1 MGDVGRLLSLGS
13 FLGMGACI
21 YTIAIVYTVSSVVW
35 LDNNVLLVQYERF
48 AIHTGPSTG
57 KLRRA
62 IHTGPSAG
70 KRRFA
75 ANVLC
80 VFAEN
85 LQIPNLQAKSR
96 PRLFCGLPM
105 HAAL

>member
-62 IHTGPSAG
+62 RWGGGRNEMTLTP
-70 KRRFA
+70 
-75 ANVLC
+75 
-80 VFAEN
+80 VFPIAHSQSN
-85 LQIPNLQAKSR
+85 NKP
-96 PRLFCGLPM
+96 
-105 HAAL
+105 